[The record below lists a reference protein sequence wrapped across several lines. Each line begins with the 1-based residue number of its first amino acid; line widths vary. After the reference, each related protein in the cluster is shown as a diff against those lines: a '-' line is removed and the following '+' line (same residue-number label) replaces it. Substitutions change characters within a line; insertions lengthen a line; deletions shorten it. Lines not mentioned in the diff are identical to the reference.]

1 MVIPKTFL
9 AQPAQA
15 RSGDATPS
23 AFQQAWM
30 ISWAMNT
37 VHMVVAAPSVAFTML
52 PSGATISIAR
62 NVPSLRGMSGSKNE
76 AKAV

>member
-1 MVIPKTFL
+1 MPNTFF

-15 RSGDATPS
+15 RSGDAAPS

-30 ISWAMNT
+30 ISWATNT

-52 PSGATISIAR
+52 PSGATISKAR
-62 NVPSLRGMSGSKNE
+62 KVPSLRGMSGSKND